1 MKIKVASTEAV
12 MQVLNKTGTNDIGLA
27 SNEGTFGFFNSC
39 GFDLDREQS
48 TYMELV
54 SRVDRHPVTEKLQ
67 ASVKLQTLL
76 AS

>member
-1 MKIKVASTEAV
+1 

-27 SNEGTFGFFNSC
+27 SDDATFGFFNSC

-48 TYMELV
+48 TYMELT
-54 SRVDRHPVTEKLQ
+54 SRNHSQTPNTTALQ
-67 ASVKLQTLL
+67 ASPKLLTLL

>member
-1 MKIKVASTEAV
+1 MKIMWQITGAV

-27 SNEGTFGFFNSC
+27 STDGTFGFFNSC

-48 TYMELV
+48 TYMALT
-54 SRVDRHPVTEKLQ
+54 SRCGRLPGTEKLQ
-67 ASVKLQTLL
+67 ANTKLQTLL

>member
-1 MKIKVASTEAV
+1 

-27 SNEGTFGFFNSC
+27 SSQGSFGFFNSC

-48 TYMELV
+48 TYMTLK
-54 SRVDRHPVTEKLQ
+54 SGSGQTPVTTRLQ
-67 ASVKLQTLL
+67 ANTKLLTLL